1 MMKSVI
7 EYENYRLY
15 MQDFYDERKRTSAF
29 SWREFAKIAGF
40 TSPSYLKLVCEGKSG
55 LSQMGVERAA
65 SAMGLVGFELVYF
78 RAMVL
83 FCQAK
88 KDEDKK
94 KAYAEMLEIAK
105 AHKVRILDAE
115 TFKFY
120 ESWKYPVIRE
130 LAAMMPGAKPLALAK
145 MCHHEIS
152 GMEVRDVLHDL
163 VKMGLLKKTGED
175 VYEQVEKSLE
185 GSAEAL
191 PVAIRS
197 MHRDMAQFAEN
208 AIDDFGVNERNITGI
223 TMGLGQ
229 ESYQRVLQVL
239 AECRRQIVDVVSSSE
254 DAEQVYR
261 LNLQLFPLTAKKS
274 EVENEQSV

>member
-7 EYENYRLY
+7 EYENYRQY
-15 MQDFYDERKRTSAF
+15 MQDYYDDRKRTSAF
-29 SWREFAKIAGF
+29 SWREFAKVAGF

-55 LSQMGVERAA
+55 LSQVGVERAA
-65 SAMGLVGFELVYF
+65 AAMGLVGFELVYF

-88 KDEDKK
+88 KDDDKK

-105 AHKVRILDAE
+105 AHKVRVLDDK

-120 ESWKYPVIRE
+120 ESWKYPVVRE
-130 LAAMMPGAKPLALAK
+130 LVAMMPGAKPLTLAK
-145 MCHHEIS
+145 QCHHEIS
-152 GMEVRDVLHDL
+152 AMEVRDVLHDL
-163 VKMGLLKKTGED
+163 VKMGLLKKSGED
-175 VYEQVEKSLE
+175 VYEQTEKSLE

-191 PVAIRS
+191 PMAIRS
-197 MHRDMAQFAEN
+197 MHRDMAKFAEG
-208 AIDDFGVNERNITGI
+208 AIDAFGVDERNISGI
-223 TMGLGQ
+223 TMGLGP
-229 ESYQRVLQVL
+229 ETYQRVLKIL
-239 AECRRQIVDVVSSSE
+239 AECRRQIVDVVSASD

-274 EVENEQSV
+274 EAENDESV